1 MRQTTVGWDAK
12 IVLLVDQP
20 LWVHAT
26 DVLVDLLLHLD
37 VDLSE
42 RLVIAFGPLGG
53 DQIVE

>member
-42 RLVIAFGPLGG
+42 RLVIALGPLGG